1 MDYYSNH
8 GLFESWLI
16 QWSKQFCKGKTFLDI
31 GAHTGT
37 YSICLSPHSSQVHSF
52 EPQKMTYY
60 ALCGSVALSNIQNI
74 TCHNVGLG
82 SPEQVGTAS
91 LKIVSNDGGGSSMH
105 ADVGIIRE
113 ENIQVVTLD
122 SLKIQDIGFIKM
134 DVEENEYFVLLGA
147 AETLKESNNPPI
159 LFESNNK
166 DPTLFNYISLL
177 GYKIIQLNGTNNMFL
192 ATTD

>member
-1 MDYYSNH
+1 
-8 GLFESWLI
+8 
-16 QWSKQFCKGKTFLDI
+16 
-31 GAHTGT
+31 
-37 YSICLSPHSSQVHSF
+37 
-52 EPQKMTYY
+52 
-60 ALCGSVALSNIQNI
+60 
-74 TCHNVGLG
+74 VGLG

-91 LKIVSNDGGGSSMH
+91 LKIVSNDGGSSIH
-105 ADVGIIRE
+105 ADAGIIRE
-113 ENIQVVTLD
+113 ENIQVITLD

-147 AETLKESNNPPI
+147 TETLKESNNPPI

-177 GYKIIQLNGTNNMFL
+177 GYNIIRLNGTNNMFL